1 MTDDFSTE
9 LEEIAKLVSAYP
21 RGLAELR
28 ELIASLPAPSPL
40 ALPGTSETKLPTTD
54 EQTNEL
60 SSGPV
65 SAAGVAGSTNSAPAS
80 ISGGSIIPGTLQ
92 AAAFASSIR
101 PIQMIDGPDLPTLP
115 DANFP
120 DGAVIF
126 NLDDGRNYRND
137 ADVWR
142 TLSPERGLGNLLT
155 DPTFLTIDYNG
166 AYAETYDVQI
176 GDWYVR
182 AQYDVGGPST
192 KPYLYDIYDRWSVW
206 SPFSSDLVSLTSGS
220 SMAAYDAF
228 VWLGQA
234 TVARGDII
242 DLPYVV
248 ASIQMVDWG
257 YWGGVSE
264 SDFTEAEFGVELWR
278 TGSPATKVAET
289 IVDLKTVPPDFPVQ
303 VWISYLRPDPT
314 NDAEDYYL
322 KFLLH
327 VNKVA
332 TATYGNWEVAL
343 GEPMLHFA
351 STPDPAEFT
360 PAIAKWVPEKVEGR
374 FGNGDVPMSKLDYSG
389 LYFAAEDAG
398 LTYDVHVTRP
408 GVNDLELYGNGNA
421 DTRLKIRSKSGY
433 HAQLRMHRGIDTNG
447 VIFLETG
454 TATPALPVVQLG
466 PGNAAQ
472 DLRLQRSAAKTLTID
487 DTAGGAATLNV
498 VGTLLVNGSPVG
510 GGDEALAYIYF

>member
-142 TLSPERGLGNLLT
+142 TLSPERGLGNMLM
-155 DPTFLTIDYNG
+155 DPTFMSVDDAVRFFDAVEQKLGAWLVRYELITGTERDDPYLWLVYERDNAWNPYSSAMLSWTCPTNTTAQD
-166 AYAETYDVQI
+166 AYAYFYP
-176 GDWYVR
+176 GDHV
-182 AQYDVGGPST
+182 
-192 KPYLYDIYDRWSVW
+192 K
-206 SPFSSDLVSLTSGS
+206 GS
-220 SMAAYDAF
+220 I
-228 VWLGQA
+228 L
-234 TVARGDII
+234 

-248 ASIQMVDWG
+248 ASIQLMDWG
-257 YWGGVSE
+257 YYSG
-264 SDFTEAEFGVELWR
+264 TEADWTEIEFGVEIWKDGTPDVKL
-278 TGSPATKVAET
+278 AET
-289 IVDLKTVPPDFPVQ
+289 YVDLKTIPPDFPVQ
-303 VWISYLRPDPT
+303 VWISYQRPDPA
-314 NDAEDYYL
+314 NDNTTYYVRYVW
-322 KFLLH
+322 H
-327 VNKVA
+327 TTKVDTDPRRPA
-332 TATYGNWEVAL
+332 WEIGL
-343 GEPMLHFA
+343 GEPMMHFA

-360 PAIAKWVPEKVEGR
+360 PAVAKWIPASFEAWDNFENQPVLHIDKSGMAFTMPDATSVDTMFQHIATNVLRISGHSANPTELQILGYLT
-374 FGNGDVPMSKLDYSG
+374 NPAAIG
-389 LYFAAEDAG
+389 LYRNGEYYNQVVK
-398 LTYDVHVTRP
+398 LT
-408 GVNDLELYGNGNA
+408 
-421 DTRLKIRSKSGY
+421 
-433 HAQLRMHRGIDTNG
+433 
-447 VIFLETG
+447 TG
-454 TATPALPVVQLG
+454 TGPNPALELG
-466 PGNAAQ
+466 PGGSAR
-472 DLRLQRSAAKTLTID
+472 DLRLRRSAAKTLEVD
-487 DTAGGAATLNV
+487 DNAGGAATLNV